1 MTSCNVEAK
10 SEIRH
15 LISHRISRRGRRAYT
30 CNYDH
35 AASPYIIYVQ
45 AFNLQIDTNLSCY
58 FTDLQHVDDLHIWYW
73 VRMN

>member
-30 CNYDH
+30 CDYDH
-35 AASPYIIYVQ
+35 AASPYIMCVL
-45 AFNLQIDTNLSCY
+45 AFNLQMLM
-58 FTDLQHVDDLHIWYW
+58 DLQL
-73 VRMN
+73 RLLL